1 MKLPLVMADNCR
13 VRKFQFPYDRHIE
26 NDLWRH
32 LNWSDIRNEFFKKR
46 FSPLLIPNDFLM
58 RKERLAVLGLLTMSF
73 NLSMQSLNETVGIF
87 RLAGLPIPVTA
98 ESG

>member
-1 MKLPLVMADNCR
+1 
-13 VRKFQFPYDRHIE
+13 
-26 NDLWRH
+26 
-32 LNWSDIRNEFFKKR
+32 
-46 FSPLLIPNDFLM
+46 M